1 MSLTSEEIYRKLLH
15 GLAVVLPVGIFY
27 GPNMSFL
34 TEYSVS
40 GIIGILFFFAIQVE
54 YTRFRS
60 PAFAEWFNKWFG
72 SMLRPEEAHQI
83 TGATYVLGGSFL
95 CSLIAL
101 QEDLVA
107 CASAFL
113 ALTLFILGDA
123 AAALVGKA
131 IGRIRIGDKT
141 LEGTLGCFFLCF
153 FLSWLVFP
161 ALPDFTLLW
170 GPITILD
177 AFLLSALVAVL
188 ELYPIRFGKFVF
200 NDNLYVPVVVTFA
213 AMALP

>member
-1 MSLTSEEIYRKLLH
+1 
-15 GLAVVLPVGIFY
+15 
-27 GPNMSFL
+27 
-34 TEYSVS
+34 
-40 GIIGILFFFAIQVE
+40 
-54 YTRFRS
+54 
-60 PAFAEWFNKWFG
+60 
-72 SMLRPEEAHQI
+72 MLR
-83 TGATYVLGGSFL
+83 GGEFALAGIRLFL
-95 CSLIAL
+95 H
-101 QEDLVA
+101 
-107 CASAFL
+107 
-113 ALTLFILGDA
+113 LFCDSYRLLRLGDA

-161 ALPDFTLLW
+161 ALPYFTLLW

-188 ELYPIRFGKFVF
+188 ELYPIRFGKFVV